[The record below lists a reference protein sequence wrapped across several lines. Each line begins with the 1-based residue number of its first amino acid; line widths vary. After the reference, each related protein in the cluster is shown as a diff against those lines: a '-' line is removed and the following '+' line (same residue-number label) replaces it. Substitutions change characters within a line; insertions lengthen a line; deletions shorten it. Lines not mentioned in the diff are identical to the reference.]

1 MASGAQLNRSGLY
14 GGVIILDVPA
24 NVSKVAAPLT
34 AYGTNVYTPGLM
46 ANNTSQGS
54 GGIPF
59 GPIGNDSG
67 VTCATATAFSKW
79 TFQMVGPGAQDNV
92 NQITV
97 SIYGTINPELLHHSY
112 TQTGIDPSL
121 TGNLTAIK
129 APDWCLLP
137 GPSEQSGTGSIGNP
151 LVSGQTNWLTVSLP
165 LVAIRAV
172 CTNVTGTPTGYVR
185 ILAMGIP

>member
-67 VTCATATAFSKW
+67 ITCATGDSLLEVDVPDGRAGS
-79 TFQMVGPGAQDNV
+79 PG
-92 NQITV
+92 
-97 SIYGTINPELLHHSY
+97 
-112 TQTGIDPSL
+112 
-121 TGNLTAIK
+121 
-129 APDWCLLP
+129 
-137 GPSEQSGTGSIGNP
+137 
-151 LVSGQTNWLTVSLP
+151 
-165 LVAIRAV
+165 
-172 CTNVTGTPTGYVR
+172 
-185 ILAMGIP
+185 